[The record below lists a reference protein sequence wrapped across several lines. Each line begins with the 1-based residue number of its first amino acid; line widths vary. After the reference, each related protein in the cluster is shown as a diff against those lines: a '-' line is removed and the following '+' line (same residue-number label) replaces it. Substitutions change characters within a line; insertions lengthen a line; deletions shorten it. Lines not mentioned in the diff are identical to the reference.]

1 MLDND
6 SSNSEELN
14 LDILGLDGDK
24 VLASGD

>member
-1 MLDND
+1 MFDND

-14 LDILGLDGDK
+14 LDILGLDGNN